1 MNNKKIE
8 VRLTSKYILVNG
20 SLCSENELYHYGVP
34 GMKWGVRR
42 ASRLSSRNE
51 KLVRKALGYDKKAAV
66 LRKKS
71 EKAHAD
77 YDLETS
83 NRAAIKAAKYRK
95 KAAVIVKKS
104 LKGTDSQKL
113 AAERKATKLE
123 YKAAK
128 KEMKANRLS
137 KTTGYGAKAMKY
149 SVKSDKVAVKAAKAR
164 AKLASNKSYVDM
176 MNKRLDSLD
185 KETLRKVEEPLS
197 KYLKESVSG
206 VTSRFRKD
214 S

>member
-1 MNNKKIE
+1 M
-8 VRLTSKYILVNG
+8 RLTSKYILTDG
-20 SLCSENELYHYGVP
+20 GFCSEDELRHHGIK

-71 EKAHAD
+71 EKLHAKN
-77 YDLETS
+77 DLETS
-83 NRAAIKAAKYRK
+83 NRSAIKAAKYRK

-104 LKGTDSQKL
+104 LGGTDSQKL
-113 AAERKATKLE
+113 AAERKAAKLE

-128 KEMKANRLS
+128 KEMKANRIS

-149 SVKSDKVAVKAAKAR
+149 SVKSDKVAAKAAKAR
-164 AKLASNKSYVDM
+164 AKLAHNKAYVDM
-176 MNKRLDSLD
+176 MNKRMSSLD
-185 KETLRKVEEPLS
+185 KDTLRKVEEPMS

-206 VTSRFRKD
+206 VASRFRKD
-214 S
+214 

>member
-1 MNNKKIE
+1 MI
-8 VRLTSKYILVNG
+8 LTSKYIVTNSG
-20 SLCSENELYHYGVP
+20 FHSTDELYHYGVP

-42 ASRLSSRNE
+42 ASRLSARNE

-71 EKAHAD
+71 EKAHANH
-77 YDLETS
+77 DLETS
-83 NRAAIKAAKYRK
+83 NRAAVKAAKYRK
-95 KAAVIVKKS
+95 KAAIIVKKS
-104 LKGTDSQKL
+104 LKGSDSQKL

-128 KEMKANRLS
+128 KEVKANRLS

-185 KETLRKVEEPLS
+185 KETLRKVEMPMS
-197 KYLKESVSG
+197 KYLKESVGG

>member
-1 MNNKKIE
+1 MK
-8 VRLTSKYILVNG
+8 LTSKYTLING
-20 SLCSENELYHYGVP
+20 SFCSEDELYHYGVL

-42 ASRLSSRNE
+42 ANRYSSAND
-51 KLVRKALGYDKKAAV
+51 KLARKALKYDKKAAV

-71 EKAHAD
+71 EKAHAN

-83 NRAAIKAAKYRK
+83 NRSAIKAAKYRK

-104 LKGTDSQKL
+104 LGGTDSQKL

-128 KEMKANRLS
+128 KEMKANRIS

-149 SVKSDKVAVKAAKAR
+149 SVKSDKVAAKAAKAR
-164 AKLASNKSYVDM
+164 AKLAHNKAYVDM
-176 MNKRLDSLD
+176 MNKRMSSLD
-185 KETLRKVEEPLS
+185 KETRRKVEESMS
-197 KYLKESVSG
+197 KYLTESGSIAAN
-206 VTSRFRKD
+206 RFRKD

>member
-1 MNNKKIE
+1 M
-8 VRLTSKYILVNG
+8 RLTSKYILVNG
-20 SLCSENELYHYGVP
+20 DFCSEDELYHYGVP

-42 ASRLSSRNE
+42 ANRLSSRNE

-71 EKAHAD
+71 EKAHST
-77 YDLETS
+77 YDLEAS

-128 KEMKANRLS
+128 KEVKANRLS
-137 KTTGYGAKAMKY
+137 KTTGYGVKAMKY

-164 AKLASNKSYVDM
+164 AKLASNKSYIDM
-176 MNKRLDSLD
+176 MNKRISSLD
-185 KETLRKVEEPLS
+185 KETRRKVEESMS
-197 KYLKESVSG
+197 KYLTESGSIA
-206 VTSRFRKD
+206 TNRFRKD

>member
-1 MNNKKIE
+1 M
-8 VRLTSKYILVNG
+8 SKYILTNG
-20 SLCSENELYHYGVP
+20 SFRSLDELYHYGVP

-51 KLVRKALGYDKKAAV
+51 KLVRKALGYDKKASV

-71 EKAHAD
+71 EKAHAKN
-77 YDLETS
+77 DLETS
-83 NRAAIKAAKYRK
+83 NKAALKAARYRK
-95 KAAVIVKKS
+95 KAAIIVKKS
-104 LKGTDSQKL
+104 LGGTDTQKL
-113 AAERKATKLE
+113 TAERKATKLE

-137 KTTGYGAKAMKY
+137 KTTGYGVKAMKY
-149 SVKSDKVAVKAAKAR
+149 SVKSDKVAAKAAKAR
-164 AKLASNKSYVDM
+164 AKLASNKSYIDM
-176 MNKRLDSLD
+176 MNKRISSLD
-185 KETLRKVEEPLS
+185 KETRRKVEEPMS

-206 VTSRFRKD
+206 ITNRFRKD